1 LKSIERLWLPD
12 AAAAQPA
19 QPAPSPLIERFLV
32 KDAADKAHE
41 EKVRLFFRIARALLH
56 DDDDENAALP
66 ESVTAMLEHVDSR
79 VQDSKQSDVFRSY
92 CLDILGD
99 DEMDPIFA
107 RATALFRCGFCS
119 SKFTYPDI
127 ANHLVEM
134 HGAGPVTA
142 YAHVPAP
149 AFRRA
154 VKDLLVEMKLPF
166 TTTSSDLAEYRFDVD
181 EESESDVA
189 TTLCDQSWAEV
200 ASLPSLSSRAAL
212 TLTIGSPRS
221 SQAKR
226 NATCPAS
233 GADETSTAKRPS
245 APLLQFVRT
254 PSRRR
259 ITSRCHED
267 DRMTTLRAQR
277 LKMRRKIACSVMSIG
292 TL

>member
-1 LKSIERLWLPD
+1 
-12 AAAAQPA
+12 
-19 QPAPSPLIERFLV
+19 
-32 KDAADKAHE
+32 
-41 EKVRLFFRIARALLH
+41 
-56 DDDDENAALP
+56 
-66 ESVTAMLEHVDSR
+66 MLEYVDSR
-79 VQDSKQSDVFRSY
+79 VQDLKQNDVFRSY
-92 CLDILGD
+92 RLCILGD

-166 TTTSSDLAEYRFDVD
+166 TTTSSDLGDSRFDV
-181 EESESDVA
+181 EERSGSGVA
-189 TTLCDQSWAEV
+189 FTRCDQSWADV
-200 ASLPSLSSRAAL
+200 VSLDSLSSRAAHSL
-212 TLTIGSPRS
+212 TRISARRS
-221 SQAKR
+221 SQAR
-226 NATCPAS
+226 RTATCPAS

-245 APLLQFVRT
+245 ARSLQSSRLGT

-277 LKMRRKIACSVMSIG
+277 SKMRREIACSVTSSG
-292 TL
+292 SL